1 MLVLVGLVVLSVLS
15 ARNLS
20 QLVRENLTVTMVL
33 AEDITEPEVA
43 QLRKGIEKERYVQ
56 HVNYISKEQV
66 LKEETEAMGA
76 DPTEFIGYNF
86 YTASLVLNLKADY
99 ANRDSMAWIATALM
113 DKVNDNIGKVS
124 IVLIVLAIL
133 LSIISFSLINNHVR
147 LSVYASRFNIHTMK
161 LVGAS
166 WGFIRR
172 PFIWRAIAIGVVAA
186 TFAIGVLGSA
196 VYAWYTQT
204 PGILSVMTWEVL
216 AITGGTVLLF
226 GIIITTFC
234 SYISVSRFLKMKAGD
249 LYKV

>member
-1 MLVLVGLVVLSVLS
+1 MDCNCSEKHQKVK
-15 ARNLS
+15 
-20 QLVRENLTVTMVL
+20 
-33 AEDITEPEVA
+33 EVDF
-43 QLRKGIEKERYVQ
+43 QQ
-56 HVNYISKEQV
+56 
-66 LKEETEAMGA
+66 
-76 DPTEFIGYNF
+76 D
-86 YTASLVLNLKADY
+86 
-99 ANRDSMAWIATALM
+99 LM

-186 TFAIGVLGSA
+186 TFAIGVLDSA